1 MTLIRHRWP
10 LLLITTGLLIGP
22 ACPQA
27 RADWKWHQTISP
39 HFVVSHESAW
49 APSGFVIS
57 LEKMHN
63 RLRRDL
69 AMFSPWMAR
78 ERLNLFLY
86 AGQETYVKG
95 QFTPPSWSNGIA
107 ILDKKAVVVFDQP
120 SRAKLHE
127 IISHETTHLLFES
140 YWKEAGKTPP
150 SWLNE
155 GLSMME
161 ETDSLGSPE
170 KSEWYRAMAAWPLE
184 SVMPMKE
191 FLAINP
197 TQDIKDDK
205 EKVSVWYIQAFS
217 LVFYLYQ
224 KHSRLQFKNLCAQ
237 LRDGRGIDE
246 TMWVVYRYPKLADL
260 EKAWKTWLAL
270 PEHRRRASSF
280 DSAPA
285 AAKAEGDFKPIRSFD
300 TFR

>member
-1 MTLIRHRWP
+1 MKNRCRILAFLLSLGP
-10 LLLITTGLLIGP
+10 LQGR
-22 ACPQA
+22 AW
-27 RADWKWHQTISP
+27 ADWKWHQTISP

-49 APSGFVIS
+49 APPGFVMT

-69 AMFSPWMAR
+69 AMFSPWISR
-78 ERLNLFLY
+78 DRLNLFLY
-86 AGQETYVKG
+86 SGQESYLGG
-95 QFTPPSWSNGIA
+95 QFAPPAWSNGIA
-107 ILDKKAVVVFDQP
+107 ILDQKAVVVFDQA
-120 SRAKLHE
+120 SRTKLHE
-127 IISHETTHLLFES
+127 IISHETTHLLFEG

-170 KSEWYRAMAAWPLE
+170 KSEWYRAMAAWPI
-184 SVMPMKE
+184 STVMPLKE

-217 LVFYLYQ
+217 LVYYLYQ
-224 KHSRLQFKNLCAQ
+224 KHSRLQFKNLCSQ
-237 LRDGRGIDE
+237 LRDGRGLEE
-246 TMWVVYRYPKLADL
+246 TLWMAYRYPKIADL
-260 EKAWKTWLAL
+260 EKAWRAWLAS
-270 PEHRRRASSF
+270 PEHRRRVEKFIA
-280 DSAPA
+280 APA
-285 AAKAEGDFKPIRSFD
+285 EEKRDGEFKSIRSFEN
-300 TFR
+300 FR